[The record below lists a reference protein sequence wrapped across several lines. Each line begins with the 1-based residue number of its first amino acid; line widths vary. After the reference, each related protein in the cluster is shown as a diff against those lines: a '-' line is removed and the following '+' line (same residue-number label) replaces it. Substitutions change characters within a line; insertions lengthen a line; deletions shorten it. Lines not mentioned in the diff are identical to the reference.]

1 MLKIARND
9 LYRLRKTKL
18 FYFFILFTG
27 FISLLLMILNRQD
40 IRLGISVFGNLTTFI
55 TANDIIKIGIE
66 YQKGLGIVVA
76 VLVSVFVGQEY
87 LWNTWQHK
95 WLISKSRIG
104 MYLSKAMLVSLTAI
118 AIFLF
123 YEVIA
128 LLFSG
133 QMKELFTIEY
143 IASLICGNFLYAS
156 LGATNSRYDIRLDAL
171 YDTMVELE
179 ERIEDAKLRRCSI
192 EMEAITLENVYKIM
206 QNFGK
211 LYAIM
216 SDEEKKSL
224 ITYLIKEIQIYP
236 NGESEMPLKSI
247 EFNFPIY
254 IDGR

>member
-9 LYRLRKTKL
+9 LYRLRKSKL

-66 YQKGLGIVVA
+66 YQKGLGIVAA
-76 VLVSVFVGQEY
+76 VFVSVFVGQEY

-104 MYLSKAMLVSLTAI
+104 MYLSKTMISSLTAI

-133 QMKELFTIEY
+133 QMKELFTVEY
-143 IASLICGNFLYAS
+143 VASLICGSFLYAS
-156 LGATNSRYDIRLDAL
+156 LGAVI
-171 YDTMVELE
+171 
-179 ERIEDAKLRRCSI
+179 C
-192 EMEAITLENVYKIM
+192 
-206 QNFGK
+206 
-211 LYAIM
+211 
-216 SDEEKKSL
+216 L
-224 ITYLIKEIQIYP
+224 ISMLIKNSTASIIVSLCYVLFSETLATAILNISSLFNSTGKMGKWFVQHTVYGMSSAIYSTANEVNILLP
-236 NGESEMPLKSI
+236 VISNSLAIIGLTAFIGTFVFRRYEL
-247 EFNFPIY
+247 
-254 IDGR
+254 

>member
-9 LYRLRKTKL
+9 LYRLRKSKL
-18 FYFFILFTG
+18 FYFSVIFTG

-66 YQKGLGIVVA
+66 YQKGLGF
-76 VLVSVFVGQEY
+76 LVTVFISVFIGQEY

-104 MYLSKAMLVSLTAI
+104 MYLSKAILASLTAI
-118 AIFLF
+118 VIFLF

-143 IASLICGNFLYAS
+143 VASLICGSFLYAALGTVICLISMLIKNSTASIIVS
-156 LGATNSRYDIRLDAL
+156 LCYVLFSETLATAILNISSLFNSTGKIGEWFVQHTIYGIS
-171 YDTMVELE
+171 
-179 ERIEDAKLRRCSI
+179 SI
-192 EMEAITLENVYKIM
+192 IYSTSNAVNILLPVISN
-206 QNFGK
+206 
-211 LYAIM
+211 
-216 SDEEKKSL
+216 SL
-224 ITYLIKEIQIYP
+224 IIIGLTTLIGTLIFRKYE
-236 NGESEMPLKSI
+236 L
-247 EFNFPIY
+247 
-254 IDGR
+254 